1 MLELFPK
8 KVDEMNKILYF
19 IIALVVGSAV
29 SFFIGGV
36 ALAAIFFMIWL
47 DKGIIGYGDILHK
60 MGIEITTIAAVFLGI
75 LFGPVFAF
83 FFAIISIV
91 LAHGITALL
100 FPDAPSEW
108 PPFIPHPYNAIDAIG
123 AVAASMTGISL
134 FNTLLIVLLVK
145 SALFLVFNMLA
156 LGKPPNFLGVL
167 VNVVFNVLV
176 FVPLAG
182 LFIAVTGANL
192 AL

>member
-1 MLELFPK
+1 
-8 KVDEMNKILYF
+8 MNRIIYF
-19 IIALVVGSAV
+19 IIALAVGSII

-36 ALAAIFFMIWL
+36 VLAAIFFMIWL

-60 MGIEITTIAAVFLGI
+60 MGIEITTIATLFLGI

-83 FFAIISIV
+83 FFAVIAIV
-91 LAHGITALL
+91 LAHGISSLL

-108 PPFIPHPYNAIDAIG
+108 PPFVPHPYNAIDAIG
-123 AVAASMTGISL
+123 AVAASFAGIPL
-134 FNTLLIVLLVK
+134 FNALLIVLLVK
-145 SALFLVFNMLA
+145 SGLFIVFNMIA
-156 LGKPPNFLGVL
+156 LGKPPNFIGVL

-176 FVPLAG
+176 FLPLAG

-192 AL
+192 SI

>member
-1 MLELFPK
+1 
-8 KVDEMNKILYF
+8 MNKIIYF
-19 IIALVVGSAV
+19 IIALVVGSV
-29 SFFIGGV
+29 ICFFIGGV
-36 ALAAIFFMIWL
+36 ALAAIFFMIWI
-47 DKGIIGYGDILHK
+47 DKGIIGFGDILHK
-60 MGIEITTIAAVFLGI
+60 MGIEITTIATLFLGI

-91 LAHGITALL
+91 LAHGISALL

-108 PPFIPHPYNAIDAIG
+108 PPFVPHPYNAIDALG
-123 AVAASMTGISL
+123 AVAAAALTGTSL

-145 SALFLVFNMLA
+145 SGLFIVFNMLA
-156 LGKPPNFLGVL
+156 LGKPPNVIGVF
-167 VNVVFNVLV
+167 VNVVFNVLI
-176 FVPLAG
+176 FLPLAG